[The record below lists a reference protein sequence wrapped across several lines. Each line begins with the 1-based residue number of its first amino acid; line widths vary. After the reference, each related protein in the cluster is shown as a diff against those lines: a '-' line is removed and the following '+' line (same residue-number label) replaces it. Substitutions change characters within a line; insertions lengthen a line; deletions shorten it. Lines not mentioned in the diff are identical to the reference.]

1 MPSRHS
7 NRCVTV
13 VRCHRYNR
21 SPPPPAPE
29 RHYTHLPA
37 AAVAP
42 DCAVFD
48 TVFVDRLWPLVDRLW
63 PLLHRSKQIEFSA
76 AAGTHK
82 RKDITDLARLEQFLV
97 DKSLGHAFDFIFKG
111 GQS

>member
-1 MPSRHS
+1 M
-7 NRCVTV
+7 
-13 VRCHRYNR
+13 
-21 SPPPPAPE
+21 
-29 RHYTHLPA
+29 
-37 AAVAP
+37 AP
-42 DCAVFD
+42 DHNPFD
-48 TVFVDRLWPLVDRLW
+48 TVFVDRLWPL
-63 PLLHRSKQIEFSA
+63 RSKQIEFSA